1 MFLVL
6 YIPSHYFITCFWMS
20 SSSHPIHVVSQ
31 FKCISSKFSLFSTS
45 GPDKLISLSVLTITP
60 TCLFFLFLHILSFHQ
75 ISIALSGQNSFN
87 GTLVVVSKKRSSSD
101 SFVNRVLLSV
111 LITFSCEIPTQ
122 ASHLMLVMRT
132 VARPKL

>member
-1 MFLVL
+1 MCPAIFSWTLLSNHLQFDWPLIQFVWTFFLVIL
-6 YIPSHYFITCFWMS
+6 LHHSFLFYFPCCYYVFSFVTCFWMS

-87 GTLVVVSKKRSSSD
+87 GTLVVV
-101 SFVNRVLLSV
+101 
-111 LITFSCEIPTQ
+111 C
-122 ASHLMLVMRT
+122 
-132 VARPKL
+132 